1 MTGLWWAVGGVVG
14 IALLVVWALTIWDML
29 RQRLGGGKTAAWLL
43 IVILLPF
50 IGSVLYWV
58 LRKPTP
64 EEVEQRLASDRAL
77 RESEARGPFD
87 STGLHR

>member
-1 MTGLWWAVGGVVG
+1 MGFWEAAGGVIG
-14 IALLVVWALTIWDML
+14 IALLVVWALTIWDVVG
-29 RQRLGGGKTAAWLL
+29 RKLGRGKTAAWLV
-43 IVILLPF
+43 IVLLLPF

-58 LRKPTP
+58 LREPTA